1 MKTNDAEGSSP
12 SCSTDLTRVSSIS
25 GETLISPISAKRQ
38 VGLCHVITHPAASTT
53 TSSICFATRNPCAG
67 FAQDRAATVATA
79 IWQITQQAV
88 LAWFERGGTALA
100 DVRGEI
106 TEILRNEF
114 ADIARTTLTEI

>member
-1 MKTNDAEGSSP
+1 MS
-12 SCSTDLTRVSSIS
+12 R
-25 GETLISPISAKRQ
+25 
-38 VGLCHVITHPAASTT
+38 HHPPGRFNNNVVD
-53 TSSICFATRNPCAG
+53 FATRNPCAG

-114 ADIARTTLTEI
+114 ADIARTTLTEIRREDESAPDDSGI